1 MQWSGIAPE
10 SEMKLTC
17 FLTMVQDQHNE
28 LLADYQRQVRVGDI
42 ARSVQQEAAGGLATA
57 NRSAAQV
64 RLGSR
69 VKD

>member
-1 MQWSGIAPE
+1 
-10 SEMKLTC
+10 
-17 FLTMVQDQHNE
+17 MVQDQHNE
-28 LLADYQRQVRVGDI
+28 LLADYRRQMRVGDI